1 MLMLLLMLMMKI
13 GSSCVCSLVIFALQS
28 VGLRQKAAATMAC

>member
-1 MLMLLLMLMMKI
+1 MLMLLLLMMKI